1 MSGLRPGTTMGRIAA
16 LEQDVRSQAVASGSD
31 NGPGADDGTHLCPV
45 RRCRWRVPQDKLMCP
60 GHWRR
65 LPQALKGAVLRAWGG
80 GRGAGSPAHL
90 AAIRAA
96 IAAANRQE
104 ADR

>member
-16 LEQDVRSQAVASGSD
+16 LEQDVRAQAVVI
-31 NGPGADDGTHLCPV
+31 GPGAGDGTHLCPV

-65 LPQALKGAVLRAWGG
+65 PPQPLKGAVLRARDG

>member
-1 MSGLRPGTTMGRIAA
+1 MGRIAA
-16 LEQDVRSQAVASGSD
+16 LVQGVRAQAVVI
-31 NGPGADDGTHLCPV
+31 GPGADGGTHL
-45 RRCRWRVPQDKLMCP
+45 CP

-65 LPQALKGAVLRAWGG
+65 LPQPLKGAVLR
-80 GRGAGSPAHL
+80 
-90 AAIRAA
+90 A

>member
-16 LEQDVRSQAVASGSD
+16 LEQD
-31 NGPGADDGTHLCPV
+31 
-45 RRCRWRVPQDKLMCP
+45 KLMCP

-65 LPQALKGAVLRAWGG
+65 LPQPLKGAVLRAWDG

>member
-16 LEQDVRSQAVASGSD
+16 LEQD
-31 NGPGADDGTHLCPV
+31 
-45 RRCRWRVPQDKLMCP
+45 KLMCP

-65 LPQALKGAVLRAWGG
+65 LPQPLKGAVLR
-80 GRGAGSPAHL
+80 
-90 AAIRAA
+90 A